1 MKLYVFPPSPNARKV
16 QMVTHHLGLEPEI
29 EIVDLGAGDQH
40 SPAYLAINPN
50 GVMPALQDGDL
61 TLWESNAI
69 MQYLCSKSESQTLW
83 PSDPAA
89 QADVSRWQCWQLTC
103 FGPACGTLVF
113 QNMVKAFFGDDSG
126 PDPDKVAEGT
136 EQFHKYA
143 TVLNDHLRG
152 REWIVGTGVT
162 LADLSLASFLGFAG
176 PARIP
181 VAEYDEIN
189 RWMESVGALEA
200 WQATEPQ
207 MPTG

>member
-16 QMVTHHLGLEPEI
+16 MMVAHHLGIDYETEL
-29 EIVDLGAGDQH
+29 VDLSAGGQH
-40 SPAYLAINPN
+40 TPEYRAINPN

-83 PSDPAA
+83 PADAAA

-113 QNMVKAFFGDDSG
+113 QNMVKALFGDDSG
-126 PDPDKVAEGT
+126 PDPVKVAEGT

-143 TVLNDHLRG
+143 HVLDNHLEG
-152 REWIVGTGVT
+152 RDWIVGDTVS
-162 LADLSLASFLGFAG
+162 LADLSLAPFLGFAV

-181 VAEYDEIN
+181 VDGYGEIL
-189 RWMESVGALEA
+189 RWLGNLEELPA
-200 WQATEPQ
+200 WQATVPQ
-207 MPTG
+207 LPGS